1 MIWLWVNTAFA
12 YNITMCVDV
21 NVDYPLSSAGGDNW
35 TDNAV
40 HKAARGFHYIVYK
53 PYPTIYTTGN
63 LSEADGDAGCTTVVG
78 PGATYELKIQPSAE
92 IGGNTLIHD
101 DAGEVRFT
109 PFVVSGDT
117 TKNYTISY
125 GDETYQQLVAAAY
138 AVHNHDL
145 GTAATI
151 TLHACSGLCSFTYGG
166 GDDVDL
172 SYDAD
177 KYLISHEI
185 GHALMFQ
192 QTDIDDAVCACSSG
206 CNGGDNL
213 NRKWW
218 AQGFKE
224 GIAWWYAM
232 ITWNARSGGSGG
244 DCDWLNNQLLD
255 VDLNGTTDYAFDV
268 SLPCWGDLDTTAPD
282 YTDGEDWLDDLYTN
296 NPTVCTGSP
305 VNHTTEY
312 DIVHYAWGLYAYGDD
327 STNGDAD
334 DLTANEIM
342 TLILAASPST
352 WDPDEG
358 VAGSANDPWP
368 KWDAAAAGIGGR
380 TDAAHDHQK
389 GAVDH

>member
-1 MIWLWVNTAFA
+1 MIATLFMIWLWVNTAFA

-92 IGGNTLIHD
+92 IG
-101 DAGEVRFT
+101 
-109 PFVVSGDT
+109 
-117 TKNYTISY
+117 
-125 GDETYQQLVAAAY
+125 
-138 AVHNHDL
+138 
-145 GTAATI
+145 
-151 TLHACSGLCSFTYGG
+151 
-166 GDDVDL
+166 
-172 SYDAD
+172 
-177 KYLISHEI
+177 
-185 GHALMFQ
+185 HALMFQ

-255 VDLNGTTDYAFDV
+255 VDLDLTTDYGIGAH
-268 SLPCWGDLDTTAPD
+268 LPCWGDLDTTAPD

-296 NPTVCTGSP
+296 NPTCAP
-305 VNHTTEY
+305 
-312 DIVHYAWGLYAYGDD
+312 
-327 STNGDAD
+327 
-334 DLTANEIM
+334 
-342 TLILAASPST
+342 AA
-352 WDPDEG
+352 
-358 VAGSANDPWP
+358 
-368 KWDAAAAGIGGR
+368 R
-380 TDAAHDHQK
+380 
-389 GAVDH
+389 